1 MATTITPSTLTV
13 NINEEITLGA
23 TSYDETVSHTI
34 ENVANFMKKAIS
46 LGASQTHVLN
56 TFASA
61 PRNNEFDIDDLKYIR
76 VTNRD
81 DTDAVIV
88 NFIDSGTSVSAI
100 EILAGKSVV
109 FFDTDMNGNATGAA
123 ITTTAPLDTL
133 AIHNPNASDIDV
145 EIVIATA

>member
-46 LGASQTHVLN
+46 LGSSATHVLN

-88 NFIDSGTSVSAI
+88 NFVDSGTSVAAI

-133 AIHNPNASDIDV
+133 VIHNPNVSDIDV